1 MRARCVGETTTMSSI
16 NRCLRLGIAVLAGC
30 AFAAVQAAEA
40 PLSAIR
46 AGRLVD
52 VTNGRV
58 VTDQVILVRGDR
70 IEAVGVP
77 DAVTI
82 PAGTNVI
89 DLSAYTVLPGLIDA
103 HTHITSD
110 PTLPP
115 FFGYGMSVPRI
126 ALKGAFYARKTLL
139 AGVTTIRDVG
149 AEGYSDVAVRDA
161 VNDGEIPGPRMLV
174 SGPALG
180 ITGGHCDDNMLAP
193 EFDYSADGV
202 ADGVA

>member
-89 DLSAYTVLPGLIDA
+89 DLSAYTVLPGRHSQRSTVVLRCCRR
-103 HTHITSD
+103 S
-110 PTLPP
+110 
-115 FFGYGMSVPRI
+115 
-126 ALKGAFYARKTLL
+126 
-139 AGVTTIRDVG
+139 
-149 AEGYSDVAVRDA
+149 
-161 VNDGEIPGPRMLV
+161 
-174 SGPALG
+174 
-180 ITGGHCDDNMLAP
+180 
-193 EFDYSADGV
+193 SAMECQCRELR
-202 ADGVA
+202 